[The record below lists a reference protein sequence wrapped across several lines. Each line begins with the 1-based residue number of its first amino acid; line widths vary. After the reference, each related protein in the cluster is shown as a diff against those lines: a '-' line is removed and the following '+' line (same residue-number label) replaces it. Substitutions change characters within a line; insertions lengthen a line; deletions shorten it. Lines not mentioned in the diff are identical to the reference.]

1 MFGAIFIYMIFSVI
15 LYLTASHME
24 SYQVP
29 SGPLSMN
36 ETYTGLA
43 IMTEN
48 VVQAD
53 AGGLRYILRKGRYQ
67 DQCQRCCFTA

>member
-29 SGPLSMN
+29 P
-36 ETYTGLA
+36 
-43 IMTEN
+43 
-48 VVQAD
+48 VV
-53 AGGLRYILRKGRYQ
+53 IHE
-67 DQCQRCCFTA
+67 